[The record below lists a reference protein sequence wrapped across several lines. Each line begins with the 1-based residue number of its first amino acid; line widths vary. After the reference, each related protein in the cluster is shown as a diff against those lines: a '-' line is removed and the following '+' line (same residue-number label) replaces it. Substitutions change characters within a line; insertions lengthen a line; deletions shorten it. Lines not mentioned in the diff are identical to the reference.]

1 MFDDLDRIPWVSLP
15 QPEWNAPDA
24 VPRALRGLAAARSA
38 AAGNAA
44 YTSYLYAIGNDHAGT
59 YYPLVLRTV
68 PFLKAILEQGPEMA
82 RRAVVEVLIDLAA
95 AFEPEPGYETL
106 ELPGGEQADV
116 AAELDAAIAQLSD
129 VVRAVAAGPLSGDR
143 HRAATSELLAQ
154 IDRIGRGRDAA
165 G

>member
-1 MFDDLDRIPWVSLP
+1 VSLP
-15 QPEWNAPDA
+15 QPAWNAPDA
-24 VPRALRGLAAARSA
+24 VPRALRRLAAASSVA
-38 AAGNAA
+38 EGNAA

-59 YYPLVLRTV
+59 YYPLVLQTI
-68 PFLKAILEQGPEMA
+68 PFLQAILEQGPEMA

-106 ELPGGEQADV
+106 ELPRGERVSV
-116 AAELDAAIAQLSD
+116 AAELDAAIAQLAN
-129 VVRAVAAGPLSGDR
+129 VVRAAATGPLLGDR

-154 IDRIGRGRDAA
+154 VERIGRDRGAA